1 MITVEP
7 VRAWSRDL
15 EDATARLLPQLSPS
29 RTPPGRAE
37 LEELLADPLATLLAA
52 RSGADF
58 VGIAVLAMHRR
69 LTHLTAR
76 LEDVVVDEPARGRGV
91 GEALVRAAIDE
102 ARRRGAPEIELR
114 SSPWR
119 EAANRLY
126 PRLGFR
132 PYNSNVYVL
141 DLSS

>member
-7 VRAWSRDL
+7 VRAWSREL
-15 EDATARLLPQLSPS
+15 EEAVARLLPQLSAS

-37 LEELLADPLATLLAA
+37 LEELLADPQATLVAA
-52 RSGADF
+52 WSDGEL
-58 VGIAVLAMHRR
+58 VGIAVVAMHRK

-76 LEDVVVDEPARGRGV
+76 LEDVVVDEHARGQGA
-91 GEALVRAAIDE
+91 GEALVSAAIDE
-102 ARRRGAPEIELR
+102 ARRRGAPELELHT
-114 SSPWR
+114 SPRR

-132 PYNSNVYVL
+132 PHDSNVYVR
-141 DLSS
+141 DL